1 MQRLLAGVVHV
12 PGRSALDLGGGKG
25 KMEGAD
31 WFGFFDRIERISEF
45 GIGRERDSAVA
56 DRRYRKKGTGLVAA
70 VPFEKRD
77 GRD

>member
-31 WFGFFDRIERISEF
+31 WFGFLDRMTGFTGGGFRQNLQNYKILDKNPPTRFELT
-45 GIGRERDSAVA
+45 GSA
-56 DRRYRKKGTGLVAA
+56 
-70 VPFEKRD
+70 FWQNH
-77 GRD
+77 